1 MLYQTAEQETETVT
15 VESVRAMIDA
25 LPDAEEI
32 SADNA
37 EEVAEQLEAI
47 DKAKAKLSDEEI
59 DALNFTKYMKAAAAL
74 GELSAPML
82 TANEPGEV
90 STEGELT
97 AALANGSIPKI
108 TLMSDITISS
118 TLTVGRTVTLDL
130 NGCVLKMTGSGSV
143 ITIKSRGSLTIEDSN
158 MNTSHNFNPDSDGL
172 WVLDDNGAKT
182 VSGGVITGGTGTQV
196 SYYEAKGG
204 GVYIEPEGS
213 LVMKGGSIVGC
224 KAYDGG
230 GVVVEEGCNFIM
242 NLGSEI
248 SYCTA
253 KEKADTRGHGGGVM
267 INSGTELG
275 RFTMD
280 GGKIYNCT
288 AEKR

>member
-1 MLYQTAEQETETVT
+1 
-15 VESVRAMIDA
+15 
-25 LPDAEEI
+25 
-32 SADNA
+32 
-37 EEVAEQLEAI
+37 
-47 DKAKAKLSDEEI
+47 
-59 DALNFTKYMKAAAAL
+59 
-74 GELSAPML
+74 
-82 TANEPGEV
+82 
-90 STEGELT
+90 
-97 AALANGSIPKI
+97 
-108 TLMSDITISS
+108 
-118 TLTVGRTVTLDL
+118 
-130 NGCVLKMTGSGSV
+130 
-143 ITIKSRGSLTIEDSN
+143 
-158 MNTSHNFNPDSDGL
+158 
-172 WVLDDNGAKT
+172 
-182 VSGGVITGGTGTQV
+182 
-196 SYYEAKGG
+196 
-204 GVYIEPEGS
+204 
-213 LVMKGGSIVGC
+213 MKGGSIVGC